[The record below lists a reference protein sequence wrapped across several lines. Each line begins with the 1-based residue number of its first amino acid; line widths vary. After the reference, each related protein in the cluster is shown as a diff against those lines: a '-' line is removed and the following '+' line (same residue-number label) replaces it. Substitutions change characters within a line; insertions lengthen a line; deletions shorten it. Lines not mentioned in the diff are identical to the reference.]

1 MTQEIGRGIA
11 VICADE
17 MLMRRALQGERFRV
31 QSVFAHAVNL
41 LDDSGVLWTLVSRA
55 MDDAPRTA
63 RLDLHDFAG
72 LHLDPAQELHLTEG
86 ALMGFGLP
94 YLTWNSTLQRATQR
108 PTLAL
113 ASSQKLSDA
122 AQLICSVLSGQELGG
137 SPYPEPGRQDIAAHF
152 SRQIHNA
159 AAGLKNAL
167 RDGSPA
173 AIRAA
178 LDAAVGLG
186 PGTTPSLDDYL
197 VGMLLLASHRSSTL
211 HQLAVELKTYLEAH
225 PEKSTAVSMATLQTA
240 ADADFRTALGK
251 AAQALAEDPGS
262 EEASYWITAVLNI
275 GQSSGSDI
283 LSGLLAGLEM
293 EQELRGCL
301 WLSQL

>member
-1 MTQEIGRGIA
+1 MIREIDLGIA
-11 VICADE
+11 VLCADE
-17 MLMRRALQGERFRV
+17 IFMRTALEGVEFRV
-31 QSVFAHAVNL
+31 ESVFAHAVNL
-41 LDDSGVLWTLVSRA
+41 LDDAGVLWTLVSRL

-63 RLDLHDFAG
+63 RLDLDDFTG
-72 LHLDPAQELHLTEG
+72 LNLGPAQPLRLAEG
-86 ALMGFGLP
+86 AVMGFGLP
-94 YLTWNSTLQRATQR
+94 YLTWGSAALRRATS
-108 PTLAL
+108 PSLAL

-122 AQLICSVLSGQELGG
+122 AQLIYTVLDGRELGG
-137 SPYPEPGRQDIAAHF
+137 APYPEAGRQDIAAHF
-152 SRQIHNA
+152 SRQIHEA

-167 RDGSPA
+167 REGSPA
-173 AIRAA
+173 EIQTA
-178 LDAAVGLG
+178 LEAAVGLG

-197 VGMLLLASHRSSTL
+197 VGMLLLASHPNSAL

-240 ADADFRTALGK
+240 ADADFRTTLAE
-251 AAQALAEDPGS
+251 AATALAEDPGS
-262 EEASYWITAVLNI
+262 EEASYRITAVLKI

-283 LSGLLAGLEM
+283 LTGLLVGLEM